1 MKIKRKKKVH
11 IRMFIIL
18 LIILGITIP
27 ILYVVYI
34 NFFTTLPSRN
44 YPIYTPNLE
53 GYTKV
58 SIDAQVINN
67 YGIVQLTG
75 NCYRIIAYTEPWQ
88 AQSIENG
95 LKGKVNVRPN
105 CHDMTK
111 EILDLFG
118 IKVIALKIN
127 EVRNNTYIGEL
138 LLQQGN
144 KVLSLDVRP
153 SDGTALALRENAPI
167 YIKNELL
174 EKYGKKI
181 C

>member
-1 MKIKRKKKVH
+1 MEIRKRKFQTLTLILVS
-11 IRMFIIL
+11 IVTVSLLALFIGSNL
-18 LIILGITIP
+18 YLGNSNSKEKYSPYIP
-27 ILYVVYI
+27 D
-34 NFFTTLPSRN
+34 FD
-44 YPIYTPNLE
+44 
-53 GYTKV
+53 GYTRV
-58 SIDAQVINN
+58 NVEAQAINN

-75 NCYRIIAYTEPWQ
+75 NCFRIIAYTEPWQ
-88 AQSIENG
+88 ARSIENG
-95 LKGKVNVRPN
+95 LRGKVDVRPN
-105 CHDMTK
+105 CHDITK

-138 LLQQGN
+138 ILQQGN

-153 SDGTALALRENAPI
+153 SDGTAIALRENAPI

-174 EKYGKKI
+174 EKYGKRI

>member
-1 MKIKRKKKVH
+1 MGTERKKK
-11 IRMFIIL
+11 IYMITIL
-18 LIILGITIP
+18 LITVLCTATLT
-27 ILYVVYI
+27 LYLVHT
-34 NFFTTLPSRN
+34 NFFAASTNGN
-44 YPIYTPNLE
+44 YSTYTPNLE

-58 SIDAQVINN
+58 SVDAQVINN

-75 NCYRIIAYTEPWQ
+75 NCYRVIAYTEPWQ

-95 LKGKVNVRPN
+95 LKGKINVRPN

-111 EILDLFG
+111 QILDLFG

-127 EVRNNTYIGEL
+127 EVRNNAYIGEL

-153 SDGTALALRENAPI
+153 SDGTAIALRENAPI

-174 EKYGKKI
+174 EEYGKKI